1 MERQPKQRT
10 SVRLRIVVPGARAA
24 AEETSQDGRSL
35 GGAAMWKSSFRR
47 SSDVGRHLEQDA
59 GKFAR
64 ERDKKY
70 ISCGRLNANETE
82 IRDSQ
87 EERG

>member
-1 MERQPKQRT
+1 MKRRAESEERRC
-10 SVRLRIVVPGARAA
+10 GN
-24 AEETSQDGRSL
+24 E
-35 GGAAMWKSSFRR
+35 
-47 SSDVGRHLEQDA
+47 VGRHLEQGG

-70 ISCGRLNANETE
+70 ISCGRLNANETA

-87 EERG
+87 EEGDTLAWRGGGATW